1 MTGRGREIADAMR
14 RRKIDVMCVQG
25 TKWKG
30 SNGKELEDGLKVIY
44 NGTEKRR
51 NGVGSL

>member
-30 SNGKELEDGLKVIY
+30 SNAKELEDGLKVIY
-44 NGTEKRR
+44 SGTEKRR
-51 NGVGSL
+51 NGVG